1 MGARIAIVVGY
12 FVVLLGIGW
21 AARARARRGL
31 EDYFVASRTTPT
43 LILFLTMA
51 ATNFSA
57 FTVFGFAGA
66 GWEAGYA
73 YYPIMAFGTGFMALT
88 FLLIGL
94 PAWRLGKERGL
105 ITPPELVYHLTG
117 SSALR
122 LLFFVVMTVFTIPY
136 LAMQP
141 MAAGYALQTLLGIPY
156 FAGAALITAVML
168 LYTFLGGFRGVSW
181 TDALQGGMMISL
193 LVVAVGFIAGQFGGL
208 TAANRAVAASIP
220 ELFSRPGLGGL
231 YTPGI
236 WLGYM
241 LLWFLAD
248 PMFPQLFQRFYAGRG
263 PRALSTTVALY
274 PLLTGFLFLLPVTIG
289 VLGRLSFPVLP
300 DGVASD
306 QILPLMLREHT
317 PAVVEALVLTA
328 ALAALMSTL
337 DSQLLTL
344 SSMFTHDIVQPLWTR
359 FARQPAAPEG
369 EEKTARSLP
378 PWIGKAFVVLLALIG
393 LVIAY
398 RPPASFRIL
407 ATQTFTGLAVL
418 FPVVIG
424 ALYWKRM
431 TSVAGVVSIVGGEAL
446 VVSYYLK
453 LLPAFGTLPVI
464 PIVVS
469 STIVLIL
476 VSLLTHSIS
485 WRRPCRRCIPLS
497 NRAKLG
503 WAAAFCLLF
512 LLGNDAWNWGSG
524 TLALLG
530 FPWWV
535 WLFAGLCVLTA
546 AAFWLFARG
555 AEGDEAVVKLGTTP
569 EVTREN

>member
-1 MGARIAIVVGY
+1 MATRIAVVVGY

-21 AARARARRGL
+21 AARRRARRGL
-31 EDYFVASRTTPT
+31 EDYFVASRTTPA

-94 PAWRLGKERGL
+94 PAWRLGKEHGL

-117 SSALR
+117 SSSLR
-122 LLFFVVMTVFTIPY
+122 VLFFVVMTVFTLPY

-181 TDALQGGMMISL
+181 TDALQGGLMISL
-193 LVVAVGFIAGQFGGL
+193 LVVAVAFIASRFGGL
-208 TAANRAVAASIP
+208 TAANQAVASQVP

-231 YTPGI
+231 YSPGI
-236 WLGYM
+236 WFGYM

-263 PRALSTTVALY
+263 PKALSTTVALY

-300 DGVASD
+300 EGAAAD

-317 PAVVEALVLTA
+317 PGVVEALVLTA

-344 SSMFTHDIVQPLWTR
+344 SSMFTRDVCEPLW
-359 FARQPAAPEG
+359 ARLRGRPNSKQDPAMP
-369 EEKTARSLP
+369 T
-378 PWIGKAFVVLLALIG
+378 WVGKGFVVALALIG
-393 LVIAY
+393 LAIAY

-431 TSVAGVVSIVGGEAL
+431 TSIGAVASILVGEGL
-446 VVSYYLK
+446 VVAYYLK
-453 LLPAFGTLPVI
+453 LLPRFGTLPVV
-464 PIVVS
+464 PILVASTFVLVV
-469 STIVLIL
+469 
-476 VSLLTHSIS
+476 VSLLTRSAS
-485 WRRPCRRCIPLS
+485 WRRPCRPCIPLS
-497 NRAKLG
+497 KRAKAG
-503 WAAAFCLLF
+503 WTLAFCALF
-512 LLGNDAWNWGSG
+512 ALGHDVWNWGSG
-524 TLALLG
+524 RLWLLG

-535 WLFAGLCVLTA
+535 WTFAGLCVLTA
-546 AAFWLFARG
+546 VVFWLFARHARG
-555 AEGDEAVVKLGTTP
+555 IEEGNIVKDASSTLGEP
-569 EVTREN
+569 